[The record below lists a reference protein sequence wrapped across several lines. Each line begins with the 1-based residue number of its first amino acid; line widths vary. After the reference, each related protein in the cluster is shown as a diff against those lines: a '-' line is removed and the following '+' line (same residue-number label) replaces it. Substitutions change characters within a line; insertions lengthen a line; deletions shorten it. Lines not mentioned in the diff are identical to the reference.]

1 MGTGLVANV
10 DILDQIADAFRDEF
24 NDQDDYDI
32 QVEPRMVLNP
42 TPPCVDMWPGDE
54 SRDGQSA
61 AFGDEGGEF
70 YTIRARVQTADSYA
84 GQELLLALMDDEG
97 DLSVRGILFSDPSL
111 GGLVDDLDVVA
122 QTGYVVDVAPS
133 GEGAWLA
140 CRWTVL
146 VLPARS

>member
-1 MGTGLVANV
+1 MGARLNT
-10 DILDQIADAFRDEF
+10 DILDELADALRDAF
-24 NDQDDYDI
+24 NDQTDYDI

-42 TPPCVDMWPGDE
+42 TPPTVDMWPGDE

-70 YTIRARVQTADSYA
+70 YTIRARVQTADSVA
-84 GQELLLALMDDEG
+84 GQNLLLALMDDEG
-97 DLSVRGILFSDPSL
+97 GLSVRGILFTDTGL
-111 GGLVDDLDVVA
+111 GGLADDLDVVA